1 MFAFARRREHPP
13 AAVSRLAVLSLT
25 SAALGAAMVVLFG
38 GAAQSAT
45 PPKSVTISGTAAN
58 KWDPS
63 STSVAVGGTVTF
75 KIVAG
80 GPHPV
85 GAGPATAAPNGDN
98 SFDPGKCSDIASMT
112 ANGASCTVTFKKAGT
127 YQYFCKVHYSLGM
140 VGTITVGSGG
150 GGTTATTAGT
160 TASTAPVIS
169 TPTQAA
175 PPTPGHP
182 GIYWAGYGL
191 LAFGA
196 LLALI
201 AVVAYLRFAPGFRR
215 QRR

>member
-1 MFAFARRREHPP
+1 MFAFARRRGNLP
-13 AAVSRLAVLSLT
+13 AAVSRLAVLSLA
-25 SAALGAAMVVLFG
+25 SVVLGAALVVLFG

-45 PPKSVTISGTAAN
+45 PPKTITISGTAAN

-63 STSVAVGGTVTF
+63 STNVAVGGTVTF
-75 KIVAG
+75 KVVAG

-85 GAGPATAAPNGDN
+85 GAGPVSAAPNGDS
-98 SFDPGKCSDIASMT
+98 SFDPGKCGDFATMAS
-112 ANGASCTVTFKKAGT
+112 NGATCTVTFKKAGT
-127 YQYFCKVHYSLGM
+127 YQYFCKSHYASGM

-150 GGTTATTAGT
+150 GGTTATTAAA
-160 TASTAPVIS
+160 TATTAPVIS

-175 PPTPGHP
+175 PPTPGKP

-201 AVVAYLRFAPGFRR
+201 AVVAYMRFAPVFRR

>member
-1 MFAFARRREHPP
+1 MFAFARRRGDLP
-13 AAVSRLAVLSLT
+13 AAVSRLATLSIA
-25 SAALGAAMVVLFG
+25 SAALGAVLVVLFG

-45 PPKSVTISGTAAN
+45 PPKSITVNGTAAN

-63 STSVAVGGTVTF
+63 STNVAVGGTVTF
-75 KIVAG
+75 KVVAG

-85 GAGPATAAPNGDN
+85 GAGPVSAAPNGDN
-98 SFDPGKCSDIASMT
+98 SFVPGKCGDFATMV
-112 ANGASCTVTFKKAGT
+112 NGGTCTITFKKAGT
-127 YQYFCKVHYSLGM
+127 YQYFCKSHYSLGM
-140 VGTITVGSGG
+140 VGTIVVGSGG
-150 GGTTATTAGT
+150 TTTATTTGAA
-160 TASTAPVIS
+160 TASTAPVVS

-175 PPTPGHP
+175 PPTPGKP

-191 LAFGA
+191 LALGA